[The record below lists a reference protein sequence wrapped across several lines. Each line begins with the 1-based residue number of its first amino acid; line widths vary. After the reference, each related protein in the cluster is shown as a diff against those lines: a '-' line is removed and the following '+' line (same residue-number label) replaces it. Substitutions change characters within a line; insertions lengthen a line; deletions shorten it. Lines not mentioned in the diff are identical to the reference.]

1 MAKKPKTMD
10 RAIEAA
16 LALASGRAWQDIRLR
31 DIADAADLTLVQM
44 NEAGASKTGIL
55 KAFARRVDRDLLKS
69 LDKNPVEGDVHDRLF
84 DILMRRMEMLDG
96 HKAAI
101 RNIISAPADG
111 LSDWASLMATAADNQ
126 GWVLAAAGIDDAGPR
141 EAIKRHG
148 LVLVSARAMRVW
160 VDDDDPGLARTMAEL
175 DRQLRDGAQWLS
187 RLEAPVAMC
196 TAFGN
201 LAKALI
207 ARRAAS
213 RSGEEASEP
222 GQPAKQS

>member
-1 MAKKPKTMD
+1 MAKKSKIMD

-16 LALASGRAWQDIRLR
+16 LGLASDRTWQHIRLR
-31 DIADAADLTLVQM
+31 DIAETAGLTLTQM

-55 KAFARRVDRDLLKS
+55 KAYAQRVDHDLLKS
-69 LDKNPVEGDVHDRLF
+69 LEKDPVEGDAHDRLF
-84 DILMRRMEMLDG
+84 DILMRRMEMLAE

-101 RNIISAPADG
+101 RNIMSAPADG
-111 LSDWASLMATAADNQ
+111 AADWASLMATAADNQ

-141 EAIKRHG
+141 EAIKRLG
-148 LVLVSARAMRVW
+148 LVVVSARVMRVW
-160 VDDDDPGLARTMAEL
+160 ADDDDPGLARTMAEL

-201 LAKALI
+201 LARSI
-207 ARRAAS
+207 VERRAAQ
-213 RSGEEASEP
+213 RADQEQP
-222 GQPAKQS
+222 PQPAPET

>member
-1 MAKKPKTMD
+1 MAKKSKKMNHVIDT
-10 RAIEAA
+10 A
-16 LALASGRAWQDIRLR
+16 LALASDRAWQDIRLS
-31 DIADAADLTLVQM
+31 DIADAADLSLAQM
-44 NEAGASKTGIL
+44 NGLGVSKTGIL
-55 KAFARRVDRDLLKS
+55 RAFARRVDHDLLKS
-69 LDKNPVEGDVHDRLF
+69 LEKDPVEGDVHDRLF
-84 DILMRRMEMLDG
+84 DILMRRMEMLDD

-101 RNIISAPADG
+101 GNIIAAPADG
-111 LSDWASLMATAADNQ
+111 PADWVSLMVTAADNQ

-148 LVLVSARAMRVW
+148 LVVVSARAMRVW

-201 LAKALI
+201 LARALI
-207 ARRAAS
+207 ERRAAQRPQDDPS
-213 RSGEEASEP
+213 K
-222 GQPAKQS
+222 PAAQNNP